1 MKRVL
6 RRFMKPDPREC
17 EDVRRLFSDYSDAE
31 LAPADEQR
39 VEEHVGMCPRC
50 RQVLANLRSTLGRL
64 GHLAETPPPDA
75 PGTEE
80 VSERLRRAWRERV

>member
-17 EDVRRLFSDYSDAE
+17 EEVRRLFSDYADAE
-31 LAPADEQR
+31 LGPADERR

-50 RQVLANLRSTLGRL
+50 RQVLANLRQTLGRL
-64 GHLAETPPPDA
+64 SHLPEA
-75 PGTEE
+75 PGIADADE
-80 VSERLRRAWRERV
+80 VSERLRQAWRKQA